1 MRNIYC
7 VPGVVLNA
15 KNLPW
20 APDIT
25 EDCMLERDSRDFPGG
40 PVVKTVPPRWRVQ
53 PLIGELTACI
63 IRMKF
68 EATLSQSSPMCISTC
83 TPFPPEKKN
92 IFSGGKPKKRIKLE
106 HSLTPYT
113 KTNSEWIKDLNVRP
127 HTIEFLEENIG
138 RTLFDINCSNI
149 FFDPPLKVIKNRKNE
164 QMAPN

>member
-53 PLIGELTACI
+53 SRIGELTACI

-113 KTNSEWIKDLNVRP
+113 GIRLKSNKDLNLML
-127 HTIEFLEENIG
+127 HTIKLLEANRHNTVWHISQQD
-138 RTLFDINCSNI
+138 LFWST
-149 FFDPPLKVIKNRKNE
+149 
-164 QMAPN
+164 A